1 MLDFLAEYLASA
13 ESSPT
18 KQLVA
23 VQVKRSEDEHLSVT
37 VKKKK
42 EITSGLP
49 PVLEGV
55 SRALQMCGMLSSGSS
70 Q

>member
-23 VQVKRSEDEHLSVT
+23 MQVKRSEDEHLSVT

-42 EITSGLP
+42 ITSGLP
-49 PVLEGV
+49 SVLEGV